1 MNERTIDVVDLIK
14 DGLLGKIWMIHF
26 NAMFSVAS
34 VVAST
39 HNKKFLCML
48 VGMAFDELFTAALLR
63 ISDTTVNSNVL
74 EI

>member
-1 MNERTIDVVDLIK
+1 MHATMNERTIDVVDLIK

-39 HNKKFLCML
+39 HNK
-48 VGMAFDELFTAALLR
+48 
-63 ISDTTVNSNVL
+63 ISL
-74 EI
+74 YAGRYGI